1 MLRRYSI
8 RLLFQ
13 RGWCLLLSKGVINI
27 AVIIV
32 CVLLIVQTSAA
43 STNVPVDDDTY
54 DVLLRLE
61 AEGVI
66 QSGLLATRPLSRK
79 EVARL
84 ISEAERNSESKSLFI
99 QHLVQSLKKRFRDE
113 RSGTKHVNIEY
124 IKPLDRVY
132 VKYVY
137 SDSDPQ
143 EIIYNNDGDDY
154 KKGSNARFGLISR
167 ADLGRTS
174 FFINSEGR
182 YSDSDNETDIIM
194 KRAYGILSFA
204 GLEIEVGKD
213 SQWWGPGRHGSIL
226 LSNNPEPMNII
237 KITNPHPVLLPWIF
251 KYLGPFNFTVF
262 ATELEKDRV
271 VPKPYLWG
279 MRFNFKPIPYFEIG
293 LQRTALLGGEGRS
306 EDLKTWWDSFTGM
319 GENPAVDI
327 AGDPEN
333 VEAGD
338 QRVGCDIKLTLPLK
352 WQPLQVYAEAAGEDE
367 AGGLPTKWAYLGGI
381 YLPRILGLERID
393 FRAEYANTYLKGL
406 PNVWYNHDIYRTGYT
421 YKGRIIGH
429 HMGTDS
435 RDLFFEMSY
444 RVPEINGWIKL
455 SYDKE
460 KHNLSGSTNPTK
472 VESSVGV
479 KFDVGG
485 GVSME
490 GRYISG
496 RLKDYEDLSDKES
509 RINLMSF
516 ELSYNF

>member
-1 MLRRYSI
+1 M
-8 RLLFQ
+8 
-13 RGWCLLLSKGVINI
+13 LLSKGVINI
-27 AVIIV
+27 GLIIV
-32 CVLLIVQTSAA
+32 SVLLIVRTSVA
-43 STNVPVDDDTY
+43 STNVPVGDDTY
-54 DVLLRLE
+54 NVLLRLE

-66 QSGLLATRPLSRK
+66 QSGLLSTGPLSRE

-84 ISEAERNSESKSLFI
+84 ILEAERNSETKSPFI
-99 QHLVQSLKKRFRDE
+99 RRLVQSLKKRFRDE
-113 RSGTKHVNIEY
+113 SGETKHINIEY

-132 VKYVY
+132 VQYIY
-137 SDSDPQ
+137 SDSDPR
-143 EIIYNNDGDDY
+143 EVIYNNDGDNY

-167 ADLGRTS
+167 ADLGRAS
-174 FFINSEGR
+174 FYINPEGR
-182 YSDSDNETDIIM
+182 YSDSESETDIIM
-194 KRAYGILSFA
+194 KRAYGVLSFL
-204 GLEIEVGKD
+204 GLELELGKD
-213 SQWWGPGRHGSIL
+213 SQWWGPGRNGSIL
-226 LSNNPEPMNII
+226 LSNNPEPMNIL

-262 ATELEKDRV
+262 ATELSKERV

-279 MRFNFKPIPYFEIG
+279 MRLDFKPIPYFEIG

-306 EDLKTWWDSFTGM
+306 EDLKTWWDSFSGI
-319 GENPAVDI
+319 GENPPNDI
-327 AGDPEN
+327 AGDPKDI
-333 VEAGD
+333 EAGD

-352 WQPLQVYAEAAGEDE
+352 WQPLQIYADAAGEDE

-381 YLPRILGLERID
+381 YLPRIAGIERIG

-406 PNVWYNHDIYRTGYT
+406 PNVWYNHDIYRTGYR

-435 RDLFFEMSY
+435 RDLFFEVSY
-444 RVPEINGWIKL
+444 LVPEMNGWIKL

-460 KHNLSGSTNPTK
+460 QHSLSSITHPTK
-472 VESSVGV
+472 VESSASV

-485 GVSME
+485 GMSME

-496 RLKDYEDLSDKES
+496 RLKNYEDLSDKDS
-509 RINLMSF
+509 RINLISF